1 MAHRI
6 EIGFREGIRDALGE
20 KIKRRINEHLHLP
33 VEAVRTVEVYTLDGE
48 FSREELERA
57 AAGPLSD
64 AVTQRYAIDAAVAA
78 ARPAAEAA
86 AETTGFT
93 ADAAVAAAGK
103 TATLPGANGAK
114 AAGETAAAATVTR
127 AAALAAGSD
136 PQTAATA
143 EAPRPVPAAGAAP
156 TTDSPAAEA
165 AWDFDWLIEVGFRP
179 GVTDNVGKTAREA
192 IAVLLGIPTGG
203 AAAPG
208 IAATAASATAL
219 SSPPA
224 APGAADGLLTGDYS
238 DSLSVD
244 KDNDSTAAGAPTATA
259 TPREDRPSGAAGEAA
274 SAPASD
280 HAAAPAPAPRPF
292 RVHTSRQYLLR
303 GALSRDEAERVA
315 SQLLAN
321 DLIERYE
328 VVARAD
334 WDPVRGLPPFVP
346 RVTGA
351 ERPTTELIDLDVA
364 DDALSA
370 ISNDRVLA
378 LTLEEMQLLRDYFRN
393 PAVQAERARVGL
405 PAAARITDAELECL
419 AQTWSE
425 HCKHK
430 IFNSRIAY
438 DDGTGRITEIDSLF
452 KTYIKGATE
461 RIRAARTAR
470 GAVDFCLSVFVD
482 NAGVIR
488 FNDDYNLVFKV
499 ETHNSPSALDPYGGA
514 LTGIVGVNRDPFGTG
529 MGAKLIFN
537 TDVFCFAP
545 PDYDRPLPKRILHPR
560 RIYEGVREGVEH
572 GGNKSG
578 IPTVN
583 GCLVFDERYL
593 GKPLVYCGT
602 GGIMPARLHGK
613 PSHIKEILP
622 GDLIVMTGG
631 RIGKD
636 GIHGATF
643 SSEELHEGSPVTAV
657 QIGDPITQKKM
668 TDFLLVAR
676 DRGLYRCITDNGAGG
691 LSSSVGE
698 TARLSGGCDLD
709 LKRAPLKYPGLNP
722 WEILISESQ
731 ERMTLAVPPERIA
744 AFLALAAKM
753 DVEATVL
760 GTYTDTGMFHI
771 RYGGETVAYL
781 DMDFLHDGLPQ
792 MRLRARWERPRRPE
806 PDLPAP
812 ADLGAALRRM
822 LSRLNICSKE
832 SVVRQYDHE
841 VQGGSVVKP
850 LVGVANDGP
859 GDAAVLRPLLDTF
872 EGIVVANGICPRYS
886 DIDAYDMAACAID
899 EAVRNAVAVGADPD
913 YLAGLDNFCWCD
925 PVASEKT
932 PDGEYKLAQLVRANQ
947 AVYDYT
953 TAYGVPCISGKDS
966 MKNDYAIEGTK
977 ISIPPTLLFSVL
989 GRIADVRRAVTMDA
1003 KRAGDIVYVLGETK
1017 NELGGSEWYAL
1028 HGCVGDNCPRVDA
1041 AAARR
1046 LYAALHRAM
1055 TAGLVAS
1062 CHDCSDGGLG
1072 IALAETAFAGGLGME
1087 VELGKV
1093 PRRGLDRDDYVLFSE
1108 TASRFVVTVA
1118 PDKREEFE
1126 ATMREIRGDTS
1137 HISPATGSGEA
1148 TAGETLTGMA
1158 EVPTIKVPTIAEK
1171 SPEPPPVVFAA
1182 VGVVTDEP
1190 LLTIRGLAGEIILHE
1205 PLAELKAAWQ
1215 QPLP

>member
-1 MAHRI
+1 
-6 EIGFREGIRDALGE
+6 
-20 KIKRRINEHLHLP
+20 
-33 VEAVRTVEVYTLDGE
+33 
-48 FSREELERA
+48 
-57 AAGPLSD
+57 
-64 AVTQRYAIDAAVAA
+64 
-78 ARPAAEAA
+78 
-86 AETTGFT
+86 
-93 ADAAVAAAGK
+93 
-103 TATLPGANGAK
+103 
-114 AAGETAAAATVTR
+114 
-127 AAALAAGSD
+127 
-136 PQTAATA
+136 
-143 EAPRPVPAAGAAP
+143 
-156 TTDSPAAEA
+156 
-165 AWDFDWLIEVGFRP
+165 
-179 GVTDNVGKTAREA
+179 
-192 IAVLLGIPTGG
+192 
-203 AAAPG
+203 
-208 IAATAASATAL
+208 
-219 SSPPA
+219 
-224 APGAADGLLTGDYS
+224 
-238 DSLSVD
+238 
-244 KDNDSTAAGAPTATA
+244 
-259 TPREDRPSGAAGEAA
+259 RPSGAAGEAA

-364 DDALSA
+364 DDVLLA

>member
-93 ADAAVAAAGK
+93 TDAAAAAAGK

-280 HAAAPAPAPRPF
+280 HADTPAPAPRPF

-351 ERPTTELIDLDVA
+351 ERPSTELIDLDVA
-364 DDALSA
+364 DDVLLA

-698 TARLSGGCDLD
+698 TARLSSGCDLD

-812 ADLGAALRRM
+812 TDLGAALRRM

-1126 ATMREIRGDTS
+1126 AVMREIRGDTS